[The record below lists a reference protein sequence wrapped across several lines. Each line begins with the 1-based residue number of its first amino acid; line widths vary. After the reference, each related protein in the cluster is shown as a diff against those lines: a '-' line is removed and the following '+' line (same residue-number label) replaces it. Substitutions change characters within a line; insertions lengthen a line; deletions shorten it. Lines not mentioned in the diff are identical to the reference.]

1 MCALF
6 GVHVPTFPSCH
17 HPPFVATLLT
27 NRSPPLALRYGY
39 VTSCPSNLGTGMR
52 ASVHLK
58 LPHLTGHGETTVGAS
73 AVAKEFGLQVSKAFA
88 IAVALVQACL
98 APRGAL
104 TEAGRQATSAGVLYC
119 AASYKVF
126 VFVLHPA
133 GVLYLVPGL
142 MLVVWCVLSPLMCSV
157 IVCDSRLSINV

>member
-6 GVHVPTFPSCH
+6 GVHLPTFPSCH

-88 IAVALVQACL
+88 IAVALGPTRRVD
-98 APRGAL
+98 RSGL
-104 TEAGRQATSAGVLYC
+104 TGNFCRCFVLCCFLQGFCIC
-119 AASYKVF
+119 AASCRGF
-126 VFVLHPA
+126 VSSARLNAGGLVCAQSFDVLRHC
-133 GVLYLVPGL
+133 
-142 MLVVWCVLSPLMCSV
+142 M
-157 IVCDSRLSINV
+157 